1 MRIYD
6 IINKKKN
13 GLSLSKEEI
22 NFFVKGV
29 TDRSIPDYQTTAL
42 LMAIVLKG
50 MTDEET
56 FYLTDAMAHSGDIV
70 CLDEIKGTKVDKHST
85 GGVGDSTTFVV
96 LPILASL
103 GLKCAKM
110 SGRGLGHTGGT
121 LDKLESIGI
130 NVEIGEEEFFREVND
145 IGLAVIGQTKNIC
158 PADKILYSL
167 RDVTATVD
175 SIPLIASSI
184 MSKKLAGGSDVIVLD
199 VKTGEGAFM
208 KTVDSAVLLAEKMV
222 AIGKAFNKKISAV
235 ITDMNE
241 PLDNYVG
248 NSLEIYGALKVLEGE
263 QNELYEVSKALV
275 KEACRL
281 SEIEVTDEDI
291 DLAIKS
297 DKAKEK
303 FASMIKWQNGDVS
316 YIEDKEKLKASK
328 YTYPIICNYDG
339 YVKSFDLERL
349 GLSICKIGGGREKAD
364 DKIDYFVGAE
374 INVKV
379 GDKVIKGDTLGVVYQ
394 NKPSDISGDILDC
407 IRFSSKKC
415 EKLTKV
421 IKIIVVN

>member
-6 IINKKKN
+6 IICKKKN
-13 GLSLSKEEI
+13 GLALTKEEI
-22 NFFVKGV
+22 DFFVKGV

-42 LMAIVLKG
+42 LMAICLKG

-56 FYLTDAMAHSGDIV
+56 FYLTDAMAHSGDMV
-70 CLDEIKGTKVDKHST
+70 CLDEIKGVKVDKHST

-121 LDKLESIGI
+121 LDKLNSIGV
-130 NVEIGEEEFFREVND
+130 NVEISEEEFFKEVNE
-145 IGLAVIGQTKNIC
+145 IGLSVIGQTKNIC

-167 RDVTATVD
+167 RDVTGTVD

-199 VKTGEGAFM
+199 VKTGDGAFM
-208 KTVDSAVLLAEKMV
+208 KTKEEATLLAEKMV

-241 PLDNYVG
+241 PLDDYVG

-263 QNELYEVSKALV
+263 KNELYLVSKALV
-275 KEACRL
+275 LEAIGL
-281 SEIEVTDEDI
+281 SGLSVTCDEIDKVI
-291 DLAIKS
+291 S
-297 DKAKEK
+297 SGKAKEK
-303 FASMIKWQNGDVS
+303 FIEMIKWQNGDVS
-316 YIEDKEKLKASK
+316 FITDKEKLKGAK
-328 YTYPIICNYDG
+328 YTYPIVAKESG
-339 YVKSFDLERL
+339 YVQSFDLEKL
-349 GLSICKIGGGREKAD
+349 GLSVCKIGGGREKAD
-364 DKIDYFVGAE
+364 DVIDYFVGVE

-379 GDKVIKGDTLGVVYQ
+379 GGKVNANDVIGTVFN
-394 NKPSDISGDILDC
+394 NKPNDISSEVLSYIK
-407 IRFSSKKC
+407 ISKEKC
-415 EKLTKV
+415 KNLEKV
-421 IKIIVVN
+421 IKIVK

>member
-22 NFFVKGV
+22 DFFVKGV

-121 LDKLESIGI
+121 LDKLESIGT

-199 VKTGEGAFM
+199 VKTGEGAFI

-222 AIGKAFNKKISAV
+222 AIGKAFNKKISA
-235 ITDMNE
+235 
-241 PLDNYVG
+241 
-248 NSLEIYGALKVLEGE
+248 
-263 QNELYEVSKALV
+263 
-275 KEACRL
+275 
-281 SEIEVTDEDI
+281 
-291 DLAIKS
+291 
-297 DKAKEK
+297 
-303 FASMIKWQNGDVS
+303 
-316 YIEDKEKLKASK
+316 
-328 YTYPIICNYDG
+328 
-339 YVKSFDLERL
+339 
-349 GLSICKIGGGREKAD
+349 GGRNGS
-364 DKIDYFVGAE
+364 IF
-374 INVKV
+374 
-379 GDKVIKGDTLGVVYQ
+379 L
-394 NKPSDISGDILDC
+394 
-407 IRFSSKKC
+407 
-415 EKLTKV
+415 
-421 IKIIVVN
+421 

>member
-6 IINKKKN
+6 IICKKKN
-13 GLSLSKEEI
+13 GLALTKEEI
-22 NFFVKGV
+22 DFFVKGV

-42 LMAIVLKG
+42 LMAICLKG

-56 FYLTDAMAHSGDIV
+56 FYLTDAMAHSGDMV
-70 CLDEIKGTKVDKHST
+70 CLDEIKGVKVDKHST

-121 LDKLESIGI
+121 LDKLNSIGV
-130 NVEIGEEEFFREVND
+130 NVEISEEEFFKEVNE
-145 IGLAVIGQTKNIC
+145 IGLSVIGQTKNIC

-167 RDVTATVD
+167 RDVTGTVD
-175 SIPLIASSI
+175 NIPLIASSI

-199 VKTGEGAFM
+199 VKTGDGAFM
-208 KTVDSAVLLAEKMV
+208 KTKEEATLLAEKMV

-241 PLDNYVG
+241 PLDDYVG

-263 QNELYEVSKALV
+263 KNELYLVSKALV
-275 KEACRL
+275 LEATRL
-281 SEIEVTDEDI
+281 SGLSVTCDEIDKVI
-291 DLAIKS
+291 S
-297 DKAKEK
+297 SGKAKEK
-303 FASMIKWQNGDVS
+303 FIEMIKWQNGDVCF
-316 YIEDKEKLKASK
+316 IEGKEKLKGAK
-328 YTYPIICNYDG
+328 YTYPIVAKESG
-339 YVKSFDLERL
+339 YVQSFDLEKL
-349 GLSICKIGGGREKAD
+349 GLSVCKIGGGREKAD
-364 DKIDYFVGAE
+364 DVIDYFVGVE

-379 GDKVIKGDTLGVVYQ
+379 GGKVNANDVIGTVFN
-394 NKPSDISGDILDC
+394 NKPNDISSEVLSYIK
-407 IRFSSKKC
+407 ISKEKC
-415 EKLTKV
+415 KNLEKV
-421 IKIIVVN
+421 IKIVK

>member
-6 IINKKKN
+6 IICKKKN
-13 GLSLSKEEI
+13 GLALTKEEI
-22 NFFVKGV
+22 DFFVQGV

-42 LMAIVLKG
+42 LMAICLKG

-56 FYLTDAMAHSGDIV
+56 FYLTDAMAHSGDMV
-70 CLDEIKGTKVDKHST
+70 CLDEIKGVKVDKHST

-121 LDKLESIGI
+121 LDKLNSIGV
-130 NVEIGEEEFFREVND
+130 NVEISEEKFFKEVNE
-145 IGLAVIGQTKNIC
+145 IGLSVIGQTKNIC

-167 RDVTATVD
+167 RDVTGTVD

-199 VKTGEGAFM
+199 VKTGDGAFM
-208 KTVDSAVLLAEKMV
+208 KTKEEATLLAEKMV

-241 PLDNYVG
+241 PLDDYVG

-263 QNELYEVSKALV
+263 KNELYLVSKALV
-275 KEACRL
+275 LEATRL
-281 SEIEVTDEDI
+281 SGLSVTCDEIDKVI
-291 DLAIKS
+291 S
-297 DKAKEK
+297 SGKAKEK
-303 FASMIKWQNGDVS
+303 FIEMIKWQNGDVCF
-316 YIEDKEKLKASK
+316 IEGKEKLKGAK
-328 YTYPIICNYDG
+328 YTYPIVAKESG
-339 YVKSFDLERL
+339 YVQSFDLEKL
-349 GLSICKIGGGREKAD
+349 GLSVCKIGGGREKAD
-364 DKIDYFVGAE
+364 DVIDYFVGVE

-379 GDKVIKGDTLGVVYQ
+379 GGKVNANDVIGTVFN
-394 NKPSDISGDILDC
+394 NKPNDISSEVLSYIK
-407 IRFSSKKC
+407 ISKEKC
-415 EKLTKV
+415 KNLEKV
-421 IKIIVVN
+421 IKIVK

>member
-22 NFFVKGV
+22 DFFVKGV

-42 LMAIVLKG
+42 LMAIVIKG

-70 CLDEIKGTKVDKHST
+70 CLDDIKGVKVDKHST

-121 LDKLESIGI
+121 LDKLESIGT
-130 NVEIGEEEFFREVND
+130 NVEIGEKDFFSQVNEL
-145 IGLAVIGQTKNIC
+145 GLAVIGQTKNIC

-184 MSKKLAGGSDVIVLD
+184 MSKKIAGGSDVIVLD

-208 KTVDSAVLLAEKMV
+208 KTVDNAVLLAEKMV

-241 PLDNYVG
+241 PLDNYIG

-263 QNELYEVSKALV
+263 KNELYEVSKALV

-281 SEIEVTDEDI
+281 SGVEVSDEDI
-291 DLAIKS
+291 DFTIKS
-297 DKAKEK
+297 GKAKEK
-303 FASMIKWQNGDVS
+303 FVSMIKWQNGDVS
-316 YIEDKEKLKASK
+316 YLENKEKLKASK
-328 YTYPIICNYDG
+328 YSYPIISNCDG
-339 YVKSFDLERL
+339 FVNSFHLEGL
-349 GLSICKIGGGREKAD
+349 GLNICKIGGGRETAD

-379 GDKVIKGDTLGVVYQ
+379 GDKVKNGDVIGVLYQ
-394 NKPSDISGDILDC
+394 NEPNDISTNILDC
-407 IRFSSKKC
+407 IKISSKKC
-415 EKLTKV
+415 DKLTKV
-421 IKIIVVN
+421 IKIIK

>member
-1 MRIYD
+1 MRFYD

-22 NFFVKGV
+22 DFFVKGV

-121 LDKLESIGI
+121 LDKLESIGT

-167 RDVTATVD
+167 RDVTATV
-175 SIPLIASSI
+175 
-184 MSKKLAGGSDVIVLD
+184 
-199 VKTGEGAFM
+199 
-208 KTVDSAVLLAEKMV
+208 
-222 AIGKAFNKKISAV
+222 
-235 ITDMNE
+235 
-241 PLDNYVG
+241 
-248 NSLEIYGALKVLEGE
+248 
-263 QNELYEVSKALV
+263 
-275 KEACRL
+275 
-281 SEIEVTDEDI
+281 
-291 DLAIKS
+291 
-297 DKAKEK
+297 
-303 FASMIKWQNGDVS
+303 
-316 YIEDKEKLKASK
+316 
-328 YTYPIICNYDG
+328 
-339 YVKSFDLERL
+339 
-349 GLSICKIGGGREKAD
+349 
-364 DKIDYFVGAE
+364 
-374 INVKV
+374 
-379 GDKVIKGDTLGVVYQ
+379 
-394 NKPSDISGDILDC
+394 
-407 IRFSSKKC
+407 
-415 EKLTKV
+415 
-421 IKIIVVN
+421 

>member
-22 NFFVKGV
+22 DFFVKGV

-42 LMAIVLKG
+42 LMAIVLIG

-121 LDKLESIGI
+121 LDKLESIGT
-130 NVEIGEEEFFREVND
+130 NVEIGEEEFFREVNG

-184 MSKKLAGGSDVIVLD
+184 MSKKLAGGSDVIALD

-297 DKAKEK
+297 GKAKEK
-303 FASMIKWQNGDVS
+303 FVNMIKWQNGDVG

-379 GDKVIKGDTLGVVYQ
+379 GDKVNKGDTLGVVYQ
-394 NKPSDISGDILDC
+394 NKPNDISSDILDC

-415 EKLTKV
+415 EKLEKV
-421 IKIIVVN
+421 IKIIK

>member
-22 NFFVKGV
+22 DFFVKGV

-42 LMAIVLKG
+42 LMAIVIKG

-70 CLDEIKGTKVDKHST
+70 CLDDIKGVKVDKHST

-121 LDKLESIGI
+121 LDKLESIGT
-130 NVEIGEEEFFREVND
+130 NVEIGEKDFFSQVNEL
-145 IGLAVIGQTKNIC
+145 GLAVIGQTKNIC

-208 KTVDSAVLLAEKMV
+208 KTVDNAVLLAEKMV

-241 PLDNYVG
+241 PLDNYIG

-263 QNELYEVSKALV
+263 KNELYEVSKALV

-281 SEIEVTDEDI
+281 SGVEVSDEDI
-291 DLAIKS
+291 DFTIKS
-297 DKAKEK
+297 GKAKEK
-303 FASMIKWQNGDVS
+303 FVSMIKWQNGDVS
-316 YIEDKEKLKASK
+316 YLENKEKLKASK
-328 YTYPIICNYDG
+328 YSYPIISNCDG
-339 YVKSFDLERL
+339 FVNSFHLEGL
-349 GLSICKIGGGREKAD
+349 GLSICKIGGGRETAD

-379 GDKVIKGDTLGVVYQ
+379 GDKVKNGDVIGVLYQ
-394 NKPSDISGDILDC
+394 NEPNDISTNILDC
-407 IRFSSKKC
+407 IKISSKKC
-415 EKLTKV
+415 DKLTKV
-421 IKIIVVN
+421 IKIIK

>member
-22 NFFVKGV
+22 DFFVKGV

-248 NSLEIYGALKVLEGE
+248 NSLEIYGALKVLKGE

-291 DLAIKS
+291 DLVIKS
-297 DKAKEK
+297 GKAKEK
-303 FASMIKWQNGDVS
+303 FVNMIKWQNGDVS

-379 GDKVIKGDTLGVVYQ
+379 GDKVNKGDTLGVVYQ
-394 NKPSDISGDILDC
+394 NKPNDISSDILDC
-407 IRFSSKKC
+407 IRFSGKKC
-415 EKLTKV
+415 EKLEKV
-421 IKIIVVN
+421 IKIIK